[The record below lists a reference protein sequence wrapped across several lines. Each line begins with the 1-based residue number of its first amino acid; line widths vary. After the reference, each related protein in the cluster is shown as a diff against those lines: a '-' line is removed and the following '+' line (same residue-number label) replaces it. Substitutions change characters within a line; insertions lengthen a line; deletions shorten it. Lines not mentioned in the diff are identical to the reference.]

1 VGNDESN
8 LALSQKRAA
17 AVVTY
22 LLGKGI
28 ASTRLD
34 SAGFGETQPVAPNE
48 TDEGRA
54 LNRRVEFVIVNM

>member
-1 VGNDESN
+1 MGNDESN

-28 ASTRLD
+28 SSSRLD
-34 SAGFGETQPVAPNE
+34 SAGFGETQPVAPND
-48 TDEGRA
+48 TDDGRA
-54 LNRRVEFVIVNM
+54 LNRRVEFVIIKM